1 MSSSGEEER
10 VVDPAAT
17 KRKAHRPCDMCRTKK
32 SDGGKPCERCVKY
45 DFVCSYQQ
53 KAMQRVPSSSY
64 VRSLETRLK
73 IVEALLRELNVVPAA
88 GSPHSS
94 EDTLS
99 DGHGSAVQL
108 VTQAIRALNS
118 PLPPP
123 DSDALNFRDITDN
136 LQSLSINNS
145 NNQGFQGKSSQ
156 AVLVKAV
163 VDLKTQTTSSLPS
176 RPAVTPPSKPWRLKP
191 WLPPSPLPTFD
202 FPPEDLMISLIA
214 LYFSS
219 VNTFFPLLHWPT
231 FEKSLA
237 TNQHLSDH
245 GFAST
250 LLLVCALGARY
261 SDDPRV
267 HLLNASFGPVGS
279 QWFDQVKLKLCEQ
292 PTLYDLQCFCLTIEY
307 LDRTSG
313 PRACWALTGSA
324 IRLSLDIG
332 AHKQKIRT
340 GPITPEEE
348 LEKRAFCILA
358 LFDVQFSAA
367 LGRALAIQEPDYDLD
382 APIRCDDEYWVA
394 SSFNAAFQQPGN
406 KPSLVDFIHCELCIN
421 RILAFAVKILYS
433 TNRISG
439 LIGFRDDAWEEK
451 VVMEFDSSMNEFL
464 ETVPPHLRWDP
475 ARSADDVFFDQSA
488 ALYCSFY
495 LTQILIH
502 RPFIPAVRPA
512 ASQRSF
518 PSLSICNSAARACS
532 HVAAIHQQ
540 RRPNNPLPFSQTA
553 VFTSGIVLLLNIW
566 GGNHGGRVQD
576 ADLSD
581 VHRCIS
587 VMHAYSEH
595 WPSAAPLL
603 DILEQLIKVDHVPL
617 SPEPSPFAG
626 DVPPPSTYGLPKCD
640 SIFAWPEYNPALETA
655 TDYSNNEMGLD
666 DWAMK
671 NFPNTLAV
679 SELSSA
685 TPRRYSNENPA
696 DMDMDVAVWAAVPG
710 SFGLSDWDS
719 YLNSVMQQTGHH

>member
-10 VVDPAAT
+10 AADPASKT
-17 KRKAHRPCDMCRTKK
+17 RKGHRPCDMCRTKK
-32 SDGGKPCERCVKY
+32 RRCDGGKPCERCVKY

-53 KAMQRVPSSSY
+53 KAMQRAPSSSY

-73 IVEALLRELNVVPAA
+73 IVEALLRESSVVPAA

-99 DGHGSAVQL
+99 DGHGSAVHL
-108 VTQAIRALNS
+108 ITRAIRGLNS

-123 DSDALNFRDITDN
+123 DSDALNLRNLTDN
-136 LQSLSINNS
+136 LDSLSIDNS

-156 AVLVKAV
+156 ALLVKAV
-163 VDLKTQTTSSLPS
+163 VDLKPQSTSSLPS
-176 RPAVTPPSKPWRLKP
+176 RPAVAPPSKPWRLKP
-191 WLPPSPLPTFD
+191 WLPPSPLPTFH
-202 FPPEDLMISLIA
+202 FPPEDLMISLLA
-214 LYFSS
+214 LYFLN
-219 VNTFFPLLHWPT
+219 VNSFFPLLHRPT
-231 FEKSLA
+231 FEKSVA
-237 TNQHLSDH
+237 MNQHLSDH

-279 QWFDQVKLKLCEQ
+279 QWFDQVHLKLCEQ
-292 PTLYDLQCFCLTIEY
+292 PTLYDLQTFCLTIEY
-307 LDRTSG
+307 LDRTSA

-340 GPITPEEE
+340 GSITPEEE

-394 SSFNAAFQQPGN
+394 SAVNAAFQQPEN
-406 KPSLVDFIHCELCIN
+406 RPSLVDFIHCELCIN

-451 VVMEFDSSMNEFL
+451 VVMEFDSSLNEFL

-475 ARSADDVFFDQSA
+475 ARSADVFFDQAA
-488 ALYCSFY
+488 ALYCTFY

-502 RPFIPAVRPA
+502 RPFIPAVRPVA
-512 ASQRSF
+512 DPRS
-518 PSLSICNSAARACS
+518 SSCLSICNSAARACS
-532 HVAAIHQQ
+532 HIAATHQQ

-566 GGNHGGRVQD
+566 GGSHRGRVQD

-587 VMHAYSEH
+587 VMRAYSEH

-617 SPEPSPFAG
+617 SPGPSSFTG
-626 DVPPPSTYGLPKCD
+626 DAPSINGLPKAD
-640 SIFAWPEYNPALETA
+640 SIYAWPEYNPALETA
-655 TDYSNNEMGLD
+655 TDYNEMGLD

-671 NFPNTLAV
+671 NFPNTLDLAV
-679 SELSSA
+679 QELSSA
-685 TPRRYSNENPA
+685 TPPRYSNENPA
-696 DMDMDVAVWAAVPG
+696 DMDMDVAVWAAAPG

-719 YLNSVMQQTGHH
+719 YLNSVMRQTGHH

>member
-1 MSSSGEEER
+1 
-10 VVDPAAT
+10 
-17 KRKAHRPCDMCRTKK
+17 
-32 SDGGKPCERCVKY
+32 
-45 DFVCSYQQ
+45 
-53 KAMQRVPSSSY
+53 MQRTPSSSY

-73 IVEALLRELNVVPAA
+73 RMEALLQELNVVP
-88 GSPHSS
+88 PHPS
-94 EDTLS
+94 EVTLS

-108 VTQAIRALNS
+108 VTRAIRALNS
-118 PLPPP
+118 LVPPP
-123 DSDALNFRDITDN
+123 DSDALNLRNVTDN
-136 LQSLSINNS
+136 LQSLSINSS
-145 NNQGFQGKSSQ
+145 NNQGFQGRSSQ

-163 VDLKTQTTSSLPS
+163 VDLKTQGTPS
-176 RPAVTPPSKPWRLKP
+176 VPAGPAVAPPSEPWRLMP
-191 WLPPSPLPTFD
+191 WLPPSPLPTFN

-219 VNTFFPLLHWPT
+219 VNIFFPFLHRPT

-237 TNQHLSDH
+237 ADLHMSNH

-250 LLLVCALGARY
+250 LLLICALGARY

-292 PTLYDLQCFCLTIEY
+292 PTLYDLQTFCLAIEY

-324 IRLSLDIG
+324 IRLALDIG
-332 AHKQKIRT
+332 AHKQKIQT

-348 LEKRAFCILA
+348 LEKRAFCILL

-367 LGRALAIQEPDYDLD
+367 LGRALAIHEPDFDLD

-394 SSFNAAFQQPGN
+394 TSSNAAFEQPEN

-421 RILAFAVKILYS
+421 RILAFAVKLLYS

-451 VVMEFDSSMNEFL
+451 VVMEFDSSLNAFL
-464 ETVPPHLRWDP
+464 ESVPPHLRWDP
-475 ARSADDVFFDQSA
+475 ARRTDVFFDQSA
-488 ALYCSFY
+488 ALYCTFY
-495 LTQILIH
+495 LTQILVH
-502 RPFIPAVRPA
+502 RPFIPAVRPVA
-512 ASQRSF
+512 DSRS
-518 PSLSICNSAARACS
+518 SSCLSICNSAARACS
-532 HVAAIHQQ
+532 QIAATHQQ
-540 RRPNNPLPFSQTA
+540 RRPNNPLPFGQTA

-566 GGNHGGRVQD
+566 GGNHRGRVQD

-587 VMHAYSEH
+587 TMHGYSEQ
-595 WPSAAPLL
+595 WPSATPLL
-603 DILEQLIKVDHVPL
+603 DILEQLTNVDHVPL

-626 DVPPPSTYGLPKCD
+626 DALTPSMNGLPKSD
-640 SIFAWPEYNPALETA
+640 SIFSWPEYNPALETA
-655 TDYSNNEMGLD
+655 TDYSEMGLD
-666 DWAMK
+666 DWAK
-671 NFPNTLAV
+671 KKFPNTLLV

-685 TPRRYSNENPA
+685 APPRYSNESVA
-696 DMDMDVAVWAAVPG
+696 DMDLDVAVWAAAPG

-719 YLNSVMQQTGHH
+719 YLNSVKHHTSHH